1 MRAECLVLGLA
12 NSCFSINARRC
23 CKCLGRCVFGGE
35 RGRKITLALGLESLA
50 IQKEKTY
57 QENWFKEQVLYSLSD
72 VEFEVQGKCV
82 RFQGRIMYDP
92 HSTGPYFSLSVQI
105 MISLASVLCFSA
117 SGISDKAEVS
127 RAHPFR
133 SASDFAVSDQALY
146 PMSSKLV

>member
-72 VEFEVQGKCV
+72 
-82 RFQGRIMYDP
+82 ML
-92 HSTGPYFSLSVQI
+92 SLRSRGNVLDFRGELC
-105 MISLASVLCFSA
+105 MIHTRLDHIFLSQY
-117 SGISDKAEVS
+117 
-127 RAHPFR
+127 R
-133 SASDFAVSDQALY
+133 S
-146 PMSSKLV
+146 